1 MTHYGPSPP
10 QPDPTILGLAGDGN
24 KVVLWLKNAS
34 ESELLGKTEMRL
46 EKELT
51 AHEAIDLARRL
62 LIEATPL
69 LKRGV

>member
-10 QPDPTILGLAGDGN
+10 PPDLTILGLAGDGN
-24 KVVLWLKNAS
+24 KVVLWLKTS
-34 ESELLGKTEMRL
+34 EAGLTKTYL
-46 EKELT
+46 EKGMGP
-51 AHEAIDLARRL
+51 HEAIDLARRL

>member
-1 MTHYGPSPP
+1 MTHYGPSLPSLR
-10 QPDPTILGLAGDGN
+10 PDPATILGLSGDG
-24 KVVLWLKNAS
+24 KSVVLWLKGTDTFGLL
-34 ESELLGKTEMRL
+34 ESRI